1 MAYFGLAVLFIINAI
16 NFADRLSITTVL
28 EHIRTYY
35 GVKDKQTG
43 LLAPAFLVGY
53 MFTAPIFGTLGD
65 RYSRKWIVIGGIGF
79 WCLACASALFFGPGQ
94 FYLFLLSRGFVGV
107 GEASYSTIAPT
118 LIGDLFPPHQRKI
131 ALSIFY
137 FAIPIGTGLGF
148 IMGNIAMK
156 YGDWTLIFKMT
167 PAIGAVAL
175 CLLLFFKEP
184 RRGEMD
190 GGSTEVEDKDTSPL
204 LERIKYLWDIK
215 SYVWG
220 TIGFTCCIFTMGA
233 LSWHAIDFMATAKG
247 ESYRGE

>member
-1 MAYFGLAVLFIINAI
+1 MKYFGLAVLFVINAI

-28 EHIRTYY
+28 RHIKDYY
-35 GVKDKQTG
+35 KVKDTEASA
-43 LLAPAFLVGY
+43 LAPAFLVGY
-53 MFTAPIFGTLGD
+53 MFTAPIFGHLGD
-65 RYSRKWIVIGGIGF
+65 RYSRKWIVIGGIAF
-79 WCLACASALFFGPGQ
+79 WCLACASALLFKEDQ
-94 FYLFLLSRGFVGV
+94 FYLFLISRSLVGI

-118 LIGDLFPPHQRKI
+118 LIGDLFPPTQRKV

-148 IMGNIAMK
+148 IMGKIALA
-156 YGDWTLIFKMT
+156 YDDWSLIFKMT
-167 PAIGAVAL
+167 PAIGALAL

-184 RRGEMD
+184 RRGEQD
-190 GGSTEVEDKDTSPL
+190 GGSSELDEKDTSPL
-204 LERIKYLWDIK
+204 KERIQYLWNIK

-247 ESYRGE
+247 ESYREE